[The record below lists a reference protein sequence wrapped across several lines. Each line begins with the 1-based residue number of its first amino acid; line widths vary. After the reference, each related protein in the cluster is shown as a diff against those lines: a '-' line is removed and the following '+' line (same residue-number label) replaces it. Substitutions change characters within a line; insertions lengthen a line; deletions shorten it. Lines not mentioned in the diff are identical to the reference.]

1 MKAAIFSALRML
13 AKQQPQN
20 RVPPKRGSSVIPVLL
35 VSGRVEDY
43 QRNARIIGQGPMAG
57 RPRLRFD
64 AQL

>member
-43 QRNARIIGQGPMAG
+43 QRMLESLDKG
-57 RPRLRFD
+57 RWLVVRAFE
-64 AQL
+64 